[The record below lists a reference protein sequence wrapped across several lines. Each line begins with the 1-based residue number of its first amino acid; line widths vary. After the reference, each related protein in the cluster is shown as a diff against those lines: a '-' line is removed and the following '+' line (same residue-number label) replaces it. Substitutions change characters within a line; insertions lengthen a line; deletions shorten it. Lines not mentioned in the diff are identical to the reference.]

1 MGKPTGFMEFERI
14 QCSTLPPAQRVE
26 SFEDFHLPL
35 SEDARR
41 CQGGRCM
48 DCGTPLCQS
57 GISQDGRL
65 LGCPLHNLIP
75 EWNDLLWRKHPELA
89 LERLLKTNCFPEF
102 TGRVCPALC
111 ERACTLGYI
120 GEPVTVR
127 ENELYI
133 IEAAFEAG
141 LMRPVPPASRS
152 GRTVAVVG
160 SGPAGL
166 SAAWWLN
173 RSGHSVTVFER
184 DSEPGGLLRY
194 GIPSMKLPKDIVQR
208 RIALAEAEGIV
219 FKTGVN
225 VGSDLDVSELRAAY
239 DCVIF
244 CCGAQKPR
252 TVSFTGKAGGIGFAL
267 DYLRS
272 PDKELCARGKAV
284 TVIGAGDS
292 ASDCIATALR
302 QGASSVTQLIRKPSS
317 FYTEPAD
324 YAHEEA
330 LAVLGRDIRMFETQ
344 LSSVHSDESGE
355 LCAVTVSS
363 PEGSLRLPAQRLY
376 IASGF
381 SGSDAGFEV
390 PAAPGVFMAG
400 DMRSGASLV
409 VLAIADGRRAAA
421 EAELYM
427 LGYTKI

>member
-14 QCSTLPPAQRVE
+14 QCSTLPPSQRVE
-26 SFEDFHLPL
+26 SFEEFHRHL
-35 SEDARR
+35 SEETRR

-57 GISQDGRL
+57 GISLDGRL

-75 EWNDLLWRKHPELA
+75 EWNDLLWRNHPELA
-89 LERLLKTNCFPEF
+89 LARLLKTNCFPEF
-102 TGRVCPALC
+102 TGRICPAPC

-120 GEPVTVR
+120 GDPVTVR

-133 IEAAFEAG
+133 IEAAFEKG
-141 LMRPVPPASRS
+141 LMRPAPPTSRS
-152 GRTVAVVG
+152 GRSVAVVG

-194 GIPSMKLPKDIVQR
+194 GIPPMKLPKDIVNR
-208 RIALAEAEGIV
+208 RVALAEAEGIV

-225 VGSDLDVSELRAAY
+225 VGSDISVSELHAAY
-239 DCVIF
+239 DCIIF

-252 TVSFTGKAGGIGFAL
+252 TVSFEGEAAGIGFAL
-267 DYLRS
+267 DYLRK
-272 PDKELCARGKAV
+272 PDGKLFANGKAV
-284 TVIGAGDS
+284 AVIGAGDS
-292 ASDCIATALR
+292 ASDCIATAIR
-302 QGASSVTQLIRKPSS
+302 QGASSIAQIIRKPSS

-330 LAVLGRDIRMFETQ
+330 LAVLGRDIRIFESR
-344 LSSVHSDESGE
+344 LSSVHSDENGE
-355 LCAVTVSS
+355 LCAITVSS
-363 PEGSLRLPAQRLY
+363 PEGDMRLPAQRLY

-381 SGSDAGFEV
+381 SGSNAGFEV
-390 PAAPGVFMAG
+390 PATSGIFTAG
-400 DMRSGASLV
+400 DMRNGASLV
-409 VLAIADGRRAAA
+409 VLAIADGKRAAA
-421 EAELYM
+421 EAEQYM